1 MKIKVW
7 TLVITAPVLMI
18 LLTGSGSAWAED
30 PPGGKYA
37 LVIGNS
43 AYGADPISGV
53 EDAKAMGKYLEE
65 IGFTVLRPVLDAK
78 LKKMRDGLDDLK
90 ARISKASVVVVFYS
104 GHGFQITGKNYL
116 LPINGA
122 TSDIGSLAVTEISTA
137 LTAAPEEA
145 VKLVFLDACRD
156 LKDLGPGASPGF
168 AEIPDP
174 PRQTL
179 YAFAVGQG
187 NTAASGPPDG
197 TSLYTEALLEFIR
210 EPGLEI
216 RNFLNQVHLKVA
228 PRSARVPIEYGLSRL
243 PKEFYLRPPVYV
255 NAKIDGADDA
265 LVVLLNG
272 EVALQKSGDE
282 EVKPKRLRLQ
292 ARDNNLIL
300 LAFNGKSF
308 HNRQSWERPEGW
320 GYGFQLFPDGG
331 QPLLCSEHTDDER
344 CFSGGEK
351 VPFKTGAHHG
361 RLFQVAKVN
370 LYVDPATAKLSLVDR
385 DSTLWKREP
394 PIAERDQE
402 ILYERKLLDMPLD
415 RILGSETRSVVE
427 LALSIIAPDPHQIF
441 VSAWGNRLAR
451 AAVRT
456 CMADEE
462 TRIRDLKASIDLA
475 IVHHPKPFDSF
486 DQNLSRCVQEELRK
500 TPSSEFSPEEIV
512 VWTAVEDRH
521 GDSPPAPLVASAGLT
536 GVRLENSPPQSADV
550 AGILL
555 EELAK
560 QFSPIRPAQHQ
571 LAAVR
576 AAKNQLQQLK
586 KSLLYASVSA
596 ADFQTHLPDDLE
608 TRFKLLQLSG
618 VARVAQ
624 IELRDQEVV
633 AWIAFELSRPE
644 LKTSI
649 LGESEIHC
657 ATAIERGALVLR
669 PSVSTV
675 HLTKV
680 SLSGRDVDLEQAKP
694 ALLGLLR
701 GFLGNMEDALK
712 VQRIPLRLDGIE
724 PLDLANLL
732 EGVGNLV
739 DVNAKPV
746 EIKVGLG
753 AAALLVDP
761 AGIHILA
768 DAVVLTPERFAA
780 TLGELRQDLELNRP
794 PQLTSEQL
802 AVLGECGRLLSLPEP
817 LAPTF
822 AAVCA
827 AHAGLVRT
835 EAPAPAE
842 TPEESETILTE
853 ELEAFR
859 NEFRDRVGEVE
870 PIAAIPWDRT
880 IFALSRSQL
889 TAGLNEILPG
899 AVVRATVRPPSIQ
912 AEIPPEDRTIRTPPA
927 SNLNCDRVGGACPS
941 VFEFR
946 PYNPRGCPSNCGVVD
961 FRCHAWKI
969 ECETLKERE
978 RLAYEAEK
986 AAAQVAFGAEKAR
999 CEAVKAG
1006 QQLGCRANQE
1016 WLNAVGNREVGQ
1028 LRGALEIREIDLP
1041 MTLDQVR
1048 LGDDLDIIDLR
1059 LSASGGGE
1067 VFGRLNVTPLNLG
1080 HLACLKPWDATLKAR
1095 VILPEQQRVVQLR
1108 RTEVD
1113 STGDELLL
1121 TYELSETPL
1130 RIKVEPPPVKAF
1142 LEQNAGALAL
1152 SCPVP
1157 AVGFG
1162 AFPGTGLAFALPIR
1176 NEILRDTFEVP
1187 IPAREIPIVI
1197 PSQEIR
1203 ISQTQALRI
1212 VPSWGEKSILF
1223 EAR

>member
-1 MKIKVW
+1 MEAKNRFVV
-7 TLVITAPVLMI
+7 TVLMWMT
-18 LLTGSGSAWAED
+18 LLTGSGLVWAED
-30 PPGGKYA
+30 PPGGRYA

-43 AYGADPISGV
+43 LYGADPVSGV
-53 EDAKAMGKYLEE
+53 EDAKAMAKYLDQM
-65 IGFTVLRPVLDAK
+65 GFTVLPPVLDAK
-78 LKKMRDGLDDLK
+78 LKKMRDGLDALK
-90 ARISKASVVVVFYS
+90 ARISNASVVVVFYS
-104 GHGFQITGKNYL
+104 GHGFRIQGENYL
-116 LPINGA
+116 LPINGT
-122 TSDIGSLAVTEISTA
+122 TSPSGSLALTEISDLLA
-137 LTAAPEEA
+137 AAPKDA

-156 LKDLGPGASPGF
+156 LKDLTSGASPGF

-174 PRQTL
+174 PKQVL
-179 YAFAVGQG
+179 YAFAAGAG
-187 NTAASGPPDG
+187 RTAASGPPDG
-197 TSLYTEALLEFIR
+197 KSPYAEALLEFIR

-216 RNFLNQVHLKVA
+216 RDFLAKVHLKVA
-228 PRSARVPIEYGLSRL
+228 SRSSQAPTEFGLSHL
-243 PKEFYLRPPVYV
+243 PQEFYLRPPVYV

-265 LVVLLNG
+265 LVALLNG

-282 EVKPKRLRLQ
+282 EVKPKRLRLR

-320 GYGFQLFPDGG
+320 GYGFQIFPDGG
-331 QPLLCSEHTDDER
+331 QPLLCSEHTADER

-351 VPFKTGAHHG
+351 VPFKAGAHHG

-385 DSTLWKREP
+385 DSTVWKREP

-402 ILYERKLLDMPLD
+402 VLYERKLLDMPLD
-415 RILGSETRSVVE
+415 RILGPGTRDVVA
-427 LALSIIAPDPHQIF
+427 LALSFIAPDPQQIF
-441 VSAWGNRLAR
+441 VSAWGNRLAK
-451 AAVRT
+451 AAVQT

-475 IVHHPKPFDSF
+475 IDHHPTPFDSF
-486 DQNLSRCVQEELRK
+486 DLNLSRCVQKELEK
-500 TPSSEFSPEEIV
+500 TPNPEFPPKEIFI
-512 VWTAVEDRH
+512 WTAVEDRH
-521 GDSPPAPLVASAGLT
+521 GDLPAPLVAVADLPNGL
-536 GVRLENSPPQSADV
+536 LAESPSEMAN
-550 AGILL
+550 AEGILL
-555 EELAK
+555 EELAQ

-576 AAKNQLQQLK
+576 AAQDQLQRLRTT
-586 KSLLYASVSA
+586 LLYASVSA
-596 ADFQTHLPDDLE
+596 ADLQAQLPDNLE
-608 TRFKLLQLSG
+608 TRFKVLDVPG
-618 VARVAQ
+618 VARVAR

-644 LKTSI
+644 GTMRLS
-649 LGESEIHC
+649 GEAEIHC
-657 ATAIERGALVLR
+657 AAAIERGALVLR
-669 PSVSTV
+669 PSVSTI
-675 HLTKV
+675 HLTGANV
-680 SLSGRDVDLEQAKP
+680 SGRDLNLALAKP
-694 ALLGLLR
+694 LLVQMLKR
-701 GFLGNMEDALK
+701 FLGNMEDALK
-712 VQRIPLRLDGIE
+712 VQRVPLRLDGIE

-732 EGVGNLV
+732 DGVGTLV

-753 AAALLVDP
+753 AAALLVDA
-761 AGIHILA
+761 AGIHVLA
-768 DAVVLTPERFAA
+768 DAVVLTPARFAA
-780 TLGELRQDLELNRP
+780 TLGELRQDLEMNRP

-802 AVLGECGRLLSLPEP
+802 AALGECGQPLPLPEP
-817 LAPTF
+817 LAPVF
-822 AAVCA
+822 ASVCA

-835 EAPAPAE
+835 EAPGPAE
-842 TPEESETILTE
+842 TPEEAETALGS

-859 NEFRDRVGEVE
+859 SEFRDRVGEVE

-880 IFALSRSQL
+880 VFALSRSQL
-889 TAGLNEILPG
+889 VAGLNEILPG
-899 AVVRATVRPPSIQ
+899 VVVRATVRPPGIQ

-946 PYNPRGCPSNCGVVD
+946 PYNPRGCPSNCGIFD
-961 FRCHAWKI
+961 FGCHGWKI
-969 ECETLKERE
+969 ECEALKERE

-986 AAAQVAFGAEKAR
+986 AAAQAAFGAEKLR

-1016 WLNAVGNREVGQ
+1016 WLNAVANREVGQ
-1028 LRGALEIREIDLP
+1028 LRGALELREIDLP

-1048 LGDDLDIIDLR
+1048 LGADLDTIDLR

-1095 VILPEQQRVVQLR
+1095 VILPEQQRVLQLR
-1108 RTEVD
+1108 RTEVG

-1142 LEQNAGALAL
+1142 LEQNAGTLAL
-1152 SCPVP
+1152 SCPIP
-1157 AVGFG
+1157 AAGFG

-1176 NEILRDTFEVP
+1176 NEILRDTFDVN

-1203 ISQTQALRI
+1203 ISQTQAIRI
-1212 VPSWGEKSILF
+1212 FPSWGEKSILF